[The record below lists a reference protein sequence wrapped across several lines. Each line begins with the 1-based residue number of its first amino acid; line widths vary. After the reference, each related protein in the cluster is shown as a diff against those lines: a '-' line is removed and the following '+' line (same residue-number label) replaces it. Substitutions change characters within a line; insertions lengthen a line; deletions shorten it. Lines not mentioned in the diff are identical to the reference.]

1 MISENQHVHERTLL
15 TLDEFRKSTFWTHAV
30 KRVISGRHPRNKM
43 SSLSPD
49 FESKSQAKLRQLRIP
64 KNAGVSQVSRTMTSD
79 PSKEAFTSAV
89 AAEPVVVHYT
99 PEEISSDVVVN
110 EKLVKLSD
118 VAVRK
123 VALKD
128 CPVSLDLVASEEDIA
143 KYSLEAL
150 KKLAKASA
158 LELPKQVNKPTAVSL
173 LVNAYRSKGYGG
185 EGRETHAEEA
195 AACLR

>member
-1 MISENQHVHERTLL
+1 MISETQQVHKRTLL
-15 TLDEFRKSTFWTHAV
+15 TWDAFQKSSFWTHAV
-30 KRVISGRHPRNKM
+30 KRVLSGQHPRNKM

-64 KNAGVSQVSRTMTSD
+64 KNAVVSEVSQTMTSD
-79 PSKEAFTSAV
+79 PSKEATISAI
-89 AAEPVVVHYT
+89 ATEPVVAHYA

-128 CPVSLDLVASEEDIA
+128 CPVSLDLVASEEDFA
-143 KYSLEAL
+143 KYGLEAL

-185 EGRETHAEEA
+185 GVRETHAEEA